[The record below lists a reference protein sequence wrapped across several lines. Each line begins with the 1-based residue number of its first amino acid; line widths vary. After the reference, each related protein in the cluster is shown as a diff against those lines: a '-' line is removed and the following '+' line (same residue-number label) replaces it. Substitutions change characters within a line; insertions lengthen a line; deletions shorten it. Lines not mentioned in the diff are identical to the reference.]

1 MTWCNDWFIIVVGK
15 RNRHPLGTK
24 RGNVFFGGFYLVGIV
39 IARLDYFIINPLKK
53 NKYII
58 NIGGGKFSQVPVLL
72 VVCFETY
79 LYS

>member
-1 MTWCNDWFIIVVGK
+1 MTWCNDWFIRVVGK

-24 RGNVFFGGFYLVGIV
+24 RGKVFFLGFYLVGIV
-39 IARLDYFIINPLKK
+39 IARLDYFIINTLK
-53 NKYII
+53 NIYII

-72 VVCFETY
+72 VVCFEAY